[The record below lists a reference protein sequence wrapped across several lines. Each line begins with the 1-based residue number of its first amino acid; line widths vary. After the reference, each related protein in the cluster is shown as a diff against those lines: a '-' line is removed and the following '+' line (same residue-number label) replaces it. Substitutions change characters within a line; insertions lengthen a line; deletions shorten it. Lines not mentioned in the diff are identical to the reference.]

1 MLRSA
6 NYIIDRFKLLAL
18 DGEIGKVKDFY
29 FQDIFWNIRYLV
41 ADTGSWLN
49 EQLVL
54 ISPAALSGKPDW
66 ASETLP
72 VDLTKE
78 KIENSPPV
86 DKHKPISAQHES
98 DILKYYNWPVSLAF
112 GVDAHS
118 YAEMQLMAERIKA
131 VEEEQQSEEE
141 EEKDSHLRSTK
152 EVVDYDIQGSDD
164 SVGYVEDFILEDETW
179 IIRYMIVNTRRWLP
193 GRKVLI
199 SPEWIDRIDWGQ
211 SKVFV
216 DMTKES
222 IKNSPEFDPKAPV
235 NRDYEIQ
242 LYDYYGR
249 PKYWVNM

>member
-1 MLRSA
+1 MLKSA

-29 FQDIFWNIRYLV
+29 FNDLLWNVRYLV
-41 ADTGSWLN
+41 ANTGGWLN

-54 ISPAALSGKPDW
+54 ISPAALAGKPDW
-66 ASETLP
+66 PSETLP

-78 KIENSPPV
+78 KIKNSPPV
-86 DKHKPISAQHES
+86 DKHKPVSAQQES
-98 DILKYYNWPVSLAF
+98 DLLKYYNWPANLAY

-118 YAEMQLMAERIKA
+118 YAEMQLMAERISA
-131 VEEEQQSEEE
+131 VEEEQKSKEE
-141 EEKDSHLRSTK
+141 EEKDTHLRSVK

-164 SVGYVEDFILEDETW
+164 AVGYVEDFILEDETW

-199 SPEWIDRIDWGQ
+199 SPEWIERIDWGK

-222 IKNSPEFDPKAPV
+222 IKESPEFDPSAPV
-235 NRDYEIQ
+235 NRDYEVQ